1 MRASIIA
8 LMQAPVSAWP
18 AVALLLPALVLVSA
32 IYFLVKGDRRAL
44 AWLLALVACFVIGA
58 LLMEFAAFMAARMA
72 RSGSREAVLGAGTR
86 QLLELMAQPRS
97 LTAPPLSL
105 PAVAAYSVLAAYLWL
120 ILAWVLHLRGKP
132 GGGTRKKK
140 PAAKGG
146 RKPARA

>member
-1 MRASIIA
+1 MHA
-8 LMQAPVSAWP
+8 LLSAWP

-32 IYFLVKGDRRAL
+32 IYFLAKGDRRAL
-44 AWLLALVACFVIGA
+44 AWLLALLACFVIGA
-58 LLMEFAAFMAARMA
+58 LLMEFFTFMAARMA

-86 QLLELMAQPRS
+86 QLLETMVHPRS

-120 ILAWVLHLRGKP
+120 IVAWVLHLRGKP
-132 GGGTRKKK
+132 GGGARRKK
-140 PAAKGG
+140 PAKGT

>member
-1 MRASIIA
+1 MLVLSAMHA
-8 LMQAPVSAWP
+8 LLSAWP

-32 IYFLVKGDRRAL
+32 IYFLARGDRRAL
-44 AWLLALVACFVIGA
+44 AWLLALLACFVIGA
-58 LLMEFAAFMAARMA
+58 LLMEFFTFMAARMA

-86 QLLELMAQPRS
+86 QLLETMAQPRS

-120 ILAWVLHLRGKP
+120 IVAWVLHLRGKP

-140 PAAKGG
+140 TATKGT

>member
-1 MRASIIA
+1 MLSAMHA
-8 LMQAPVSAWP
+8 LLSAWP

-32 IYFLVKGDRRAL
+32 IYFLAKGDRRAL
-44 AWLLALVACFVIGA
+44 AWLLALLACFVIGA
-58 LLMEFAAFMAARMA
+58 LLMEFFTFMAARMA

-86 QLLELMAQPRS
+86 QLLETMAHPRS

-120 ILAWVLHLRGKP
+120 IVAWVLHLRGKP
-132 GGGTRKKK
+132 GGGARRKK
-140 PAAKGG
+140 PAKGT

>member
-1 MRASIIA
+1 MLVLSAMHA
-8 LMQAPVSAWP
+8 LLSAWP

-32 IYFLVKGDRRAL
+32 IYFLARGDRRAL
-44 AWLLALVACFVIGA
+44 AWLLALLACFVIGA
-58 LLMEFAAFMAARMA
+58 LLMEFFTFMAARMA

-86 QLLELMAQPRS
+86 QLLETMAQPRS

-120 ILAWVLHLRGKP
+120 IVAWVLHLRGKP
-132 GGGTRKKK
+132 GGGARKKK
-140 PAAKGG
+140 PAAKGT

>member
-1 MRASIIA
+1 MRASIIV
-8 LMQAPVSAWP
+8 LMQALVSAWP

>member
-8 LMQAPVSAWP
+8 LMQALVSAWP

-105 PAVAAYSVLAAYLWL
+105 PAVAAGCVLAAYLWL

>member
-1 MRASIIA
+1 MRASIIV
-8 LMQAPVSAWP
+8 LMQALVSAWP
-18 AVALLLPALVLVSA
+18 AVALLLPALVLVSV

>member
-8 LMQAPVSAWP
+8 LMQALVSAWP

>member
-1 MRASIIA
+1 MLSAMHA
-8 LMQAPVSAWP
+8 LLSAWP

-32 IYFLVKGDRRAL
+32 IYFLARGDRRAL
-44 AWLLALVACFVIGA
+44 AWLLALLACFVIGA
-58 LLMEFAAFMAARMA
+58 LLMEFFTFMAARMA

-86 QLLELMAQPRS
+86 QLLETMAQPRS

-120 ILAWVLHLRGKP
+120 IVAWVLHLRGQP
-132 GGGTRKKK
+132 GGGARRKKS
-140 PAAKGG
+140 AKGT